1 MLAASIVRQIEWGV
15 QNGTTTTSG
24 VLPLTRDFQIT
35 GWLEPKEEW
44 FWPFE
49 PFSELKTAFCEYW
62 KLIDSKI
69 SMTCVYKEYE
79 IKTKM
84 VQKHWR

>member
-35 GWLEPKEEW
+35 G
-44 FWPFE
+44 
-49 PFSELKTAFCEYW
+49 
-62 KLIDSKI
+62 
-69 SMTCVYKEYE
+69 
-79 IKTKM
+79 
-84 VQKHWR
+84 